1 MTEKQKQCCVRIP
14 EKLHSWAKGHAYH
27 SGLSLQDYICSLIEE
42 EKRVWESNQSMPYS
56 QIDK

>member
-14 EKLHSWAKGHAYH
+14 EKLHHWAKGHAYH
-27 SGLSLQDYICSLIEE
+27 SGLSLQDYICLLIQR
-42 EKRVWESNQSMPYS
+42 EKRVEEAVEEAKYT